1 MRRTPS
7 RNICEQDN
15 ALPTLTRQERTPDRK
30 WTSDRRP
37 TRTECRLVSRENMN
51 LQSSKYVHPRGSVSS
66 PIKKRIT
73 RLLPGRFAC
82 FATIAIDWNVGRI
95 AFSVGAQFC
104 GQRVREWSEVLQP
117 ARSNGDPIT
126 TIVTHGLTSAIFHH
140 PFVDGK
146 NFLLDQGICMLH
158 SRIRSL
164 SYLCVA

>member
-1 MRRTPS
+1 MCHVLQACRFVIPASDIVVGQGGVYVRRTPS

-30 WTSDRRP
+30 WTSHRRP

-104 GQRVREWSEVLQP
+104 GQRVRECGFCSPQEATEIQSQP
-117 ARSNGDPIT
+117 
-126 TIVTHGLTSAIFHH
+126 
-140 PFVDGK
+140 
-146 NFLLDQGICMLH
+146 
-158 SRIRSL
+158 
-164 SYLCVA
+164 